1 MKSAKDDPKVSDVYQ
16 TNQFNVSNSINF
28 QTIKN
33 ESMNVYEKQRNS
45 MYQKNEFQNKDW
57 IKDKLTSHN
66 KFIKNTYINEKL
78 CYPSRSN
85 EK

>member
-16 TNQFNVSNSINF
+16 TNQFNISNSINF

-45 MYQKNEFQNKDW
+45 MYQKNELQNKD
-57 IKDKLTSHN
+57 
-66 KFIKNTYINEKL
+66 
-78 CYPSRSN
+78 
-85 EK
+85 

>member
-16 TNQFNVSNSINF
+16 TNQFNISNSINF

-45 MYQKNEFQNKDW
+45 MYQKNDLQNKDILTIYSFRLLLW
-57 IKDKLTSHN
+57 IMNFVGHFL
-66 KFIKNTYINEKL
+66 FIDPLI
-78 CYPSRSN
+78 
-85 EK
+85 